1 MRDIRKEIYETLSKD
16 EALTALLAEGKESVY
31 MAISEDAGTYPV
43 VVIKEVDN
51 TPAFADDK
59 ELMNF
64 IRYQIT
70 IVTHDGEFLEIERII
85 LQDMYGLGFSRSTTT
100 EWNQGGTYYRAL
112 QFIIKTGV
120 D

>member
-1 MRDIRKEIYETLSKD
+1 MRDIKKEIYETLSQD
-16 EALTALLAEGKESVY
+16 EALTALLPEGGESVY

-51 TPAFADDK
+51 TPAFADDQ

-64 IRYQIT
+64 IRYQVT
-70 IVTHDGEFLEIERII
+70 IVSNDGEFIEIEQII
-85 LQDMYGLGFSRSTTT
+85 LKDMYGLGFSRSTTT